1 MNRSYDGVHLVT
13 MCTVCTVH
21 CAGLYRLY
29 STHRSVL
36 RPGPQ
41 LVSTRG
47 PAHTAHAVIQYYY
60 YTHNN
65 SYEISG
71 DKVISGSVTVM
82 RSCDHE

>member
-1 MNRSYDGVHLVT
+1 MNMNRSYDGVHLVT

-71 DKVISGSVTVM
+71 DKVISGQ
-82 RSCDHE
+82 CDSHEEL